1 MIRAIISDFSRT
13 LLFPKD
19 KTYEGSL
26 NQLYKDV
33 KQKEGF
39 KFFEYFEWNQSLEE
53 FYEKLLLEK
62 KIDIYIFTTE
72 KIQEDP
78 EVYPFTQRIFSD
90 VFTVEDTNNL
100 TKDNA
105 EAYRLLA
112 LRLELKPEEVLFI
125 DDSEINITAA
135 RSAGLNVIQY
145 RNISRLTND
154 FNKINS

>member
-1 MIRAIISDFSRT
+1 MIKAIISDFSRT

-19 KTYEGSL
+19 KSYEGSL
-26 NQLYKDV
+26 NQLYKDL
-33 KQKEGF
+33 KQKDGF
-39 KFFEYFEWNQSLEE
+39 KFFDYFEWNQLLEE

-78 EVYPFTQRIFSD
+78 EVYPYTQRIFSD

-100 TKDNA
+100 TKDNP
-105 EAYRLLA
+105 EAYKLLTT
-112 LRLELKPEEVLFI
+112 RLELRPEEILFI
-125 DDSEINITAA
+125 DDSDVNITAA

-145 RNISRLTND
+145 RNISRLIND

>member
-1 MIRAIISDFSRT
+1 MIKAIISDFSRT

-26 NQLYKDV
+26 NQLYKEL
-33 KQKEGF
+33 KEKDGF
-39 KFFEYFEWNQSLEE
+39 KFFDYFEWNQLLEE

-62 KIDIYIFTTE
+62 KIDVYIFTTE

-78 EVYPFTQRIFSD
+78 EVYPYTQRIFSD

-100 TKDNA
+100 TKDNS
-105 EAYRLLA
+105 EAYELLTDK
-112 LRLELKPEEVLFI
+112 LELRPEEILFI
-125 DDSEINITAA
+125 DDSENNLTAA

-145 RNISRLTND
+145 KNLPRLIND
-154 FNKINS
+154 FSKLKV